1 MLGTWQRSIKIT
13 DRIKVVNQLTFWWRG
28 YLGLHK
34 IMNESSIITCILLIE
49 GGKQRRPRH
58 TTTVDVGWS
67 DLMRRTQPAIVG
79 SEDEKES

>member
-13 DRIKVVNQLTFWWRG
+13 DRIKVVNQLTFWWGG
-28 YLGLHK
+28 YLGLPK
-34 IMNESSIITCILLIE
+34 IMNGSSIITCILLSE
-49 GGKQRRPRH
+49 GGKQRSQRH
-58 TTTVDVGWS
+58 NTTVDVGWS